1 MTGDLNYKSP
11 VVDASKSDNNVT
23 SIRYPTTYNILDSGN
38 RILSRLESVIN
49 PNGDISAYWYVSNYN
64 TSGQKLAN
72 NGIMLTMNK
81 AGNLTYTFSH
91 PEKVREALDIT
102 GEEIPLL
109 SNPLA
114 INNGIVQYTN
124 DGNKGFGNY
133 KFVDLYFTFQNG
145 YTNAIRLCPEY
156 GDKTYKFGFFAWNYN
171 DSAIRRVAVAFNTS
185 GRYLTDCVV
194 RMAYGDNG
202 AFNTTDNVLYL
213 YKAIGY
219 KW

>member
-1 MTGDLNYKSP
+1 
-11 VVDASKSDNNVT
+11 
-23 SIRYPTTYNILDSGN
+23 
-38 RILSRLESVIN
+38 LSRLESVIN

-72 NGIMLTMNK
+72 NGIMLTMDK

-91 PEKVREALDIT
+91 PEKVREALGIT

-114 INNGIVQYTN
+114 INNGTLQYTASN
-124 DGNKGFGNY
+124 TLSFNNC
-133 KFVDLYFTFQNG
+133 KFVDLYFMFLGG

-156 GDKTYKFGFFAWNYN
+156 GDKTYKFGFFVWHTVDNV
-171 DSAIRRVAVAFNTS
+171 IRKVAVSITTS
-185 GRYLTDCVV
+185 GRYFTDCVV

-202 AFNTTDNVLYL
+202 AFNATDNVLYL